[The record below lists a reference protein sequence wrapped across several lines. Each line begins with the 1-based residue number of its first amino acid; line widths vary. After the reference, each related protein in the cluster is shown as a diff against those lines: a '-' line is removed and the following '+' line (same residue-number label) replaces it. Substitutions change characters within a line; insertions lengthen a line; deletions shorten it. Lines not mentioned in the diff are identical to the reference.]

1 MKNIKNKKICIVISI
16 YNNEITSQTLN
27 LTKAT
32 LKKRGLNKIDI
43 FEVPGAFEIPGVISR
58 LIKRYDGFIAI
69 GCVIK
74 GKTNNFDLICDSI
87 TKGIMNLSIN
97 YKKPIGNALITV
109 MNKKQAEERIF
120 KGDYAARAVVDV
132 LINEPKKA

>member
-1 MKNIKNKKICIVISI
+1 MKSIKNKKVCIVIST
-16 YNNEITSQTLN
+16 YNDDITYRALNSTKTTLI
-27 LTKAT
+27 
-32 LKKRGLNKIDI
+32 KRGLNKIDI

-58 LIKRYDGFIAI
+58 LIKKYDGFVAI

-74 GKTNNFDLICDSI
+74 GETNNFDLFCESI

-97 YKKPIGNALITV
+97 HKKPIGNALITV
-109 MNKKQAEERIF
+109 FNKKQAEERIL
-120 KGDYAARAVVDV
+120 KGDTAARAVVDV